1 MERLNVRTLLLELTR
16 QCNLE
21 CKHCFRGESENE
33 YMKINLIEK
42 LLKNIAR
49 VNTLVLT
56 GGEPFLAVEQ
66 LKKITDILSQDRMN
80 IEDLIIVTNGTRL
93 TKEILDMLLIINEKT
108 NLEIRIS
115 NDKFHQLELERLNLL
130 DIKKRNVNILKEYFN
145 VDEEISFNNT
155 FIIDRTGRAYNLTQK
170 DLDYINSIGDVSIK
184 YIFSNKLIL
193 EKYRE
198 RYPLPKLI
206 EDNVVDGSLNIDVYG
221 NITPTYYSFEAED
234 NNRFSNIRGNKTLKK
249 AITNIKSL

>member
-1 MERLNVRTLLLELTR
+1 
-16 QCNLE
+16 
-21 CKHCFRGESENE
+21 
-33 YMKINLIEK
+33 MKINLIEK

-115 NDKFHQLELERLNLL
+115 NDKFHQLEL
-130 DIKKRNVNILKEYFN
+130 
-145 VDEEISFNNT
+145 
-155 FIIDRTGRAYNLTQK
+155 
-170 DLDYINSIGDVSIK
+170 
-184 YIFSNKLIL
+184 
-193 EKYRE
+193 
-198 RYPLPKLI
+198 
-206 EDNVVDGSLNIDVYG
+206 
-221 NITPTYYSFEAED
+221 
-234 NNRFSNIRGNKTLKK
+234 
-249 AITNIKSL
+249 